1 MFHLFKRKKIS
12 STECVDI
19 IEGIVY
25 EHLKPLGF
33 RKHGRT
39 LHRFAEKDISQVINF
54 QNGCPQKGVY
64 DILWIN
70 IGIRVPECAEK
81 KFVISEPM
89 KKYYHEYECNI
100 RTRLGSLVDG
110 EDTFYD
116 LGKRP
121 KKIAADII
129 DRIKKY
135 VIPVFDVLNSRE
147 AILLYRAN
155 YPSFDQFANHLIL
168 LEEAM
173 IFGRCGDVKKAS
185 ELFNKHYQN
194 ALSEYNA
201 DFENGTETYL
211 HKGERMIYR
220 NAKTGE
226 TETVIADKDGYVITY
241 SANRG
246 HIDYLETLATELG
259 IVLNGAD
266 EDEKYESLDERISNA
281 EARSKENASK
291 KKSTASD
298 DVYTPGGRDEPP
310 RYTPNKER

>member
-1 MFHLFKRKKIS
+1 MLSIFKRKKIS

-19 IEGIVY
+19 IQDIVY

-39 LHRFAEKDISQVINF
+39 MHRFVEGDISQVINF

-81 KFVISEPM
+81 KFIISEPM

-110 EDTFYD
+110 KDTFYD
-116 LGKRP
+116 LSKRP

-135 VIPVFDVLNSRE
+135 VIPVFDVFNGRE

-173 IFGRCGDVKKAS
+173 IYGRSGDIEKAS

-201 DFENGTETYL
+201 DFENGIETYL
-211 HKGERMIYR
+211 HKGERMVYR
-220 NAKTGE
+220 NTKTGE

-281 EARSKENASK
+281 ETRSKENAPK
-291 KKSTASD
+291 KKSAASD
-298 DVYTPGGRDEPP
+298 DDYTPGGRDEPP
-310 RYTPNKER
+310 RYIPDKER

>member
-1 MFHLFKRKKIS
+1 MLCIFKRKKMS
-12 STECVDI
+12 SIESVDTI
-19 IEGIVY
+19 QNIVY
-25 EHLKPLGF
+25 EYLKPMGF

-39 LHRFAEKDISQVINF
+39 LHRFVEEDISQVINF

-81 KFVISEPM
+81 KFVITEPM

-110 EDTFYD
+110 EDTFYN
-116 LGKRP
+116 LSKCP

-135 VIPVFDVLNSRE
+135 VIPVFDILNGRE

-168 LEEAM
+168 LEDAM
-173 IFGRCGDVKKAS
+173 IYGRSGDVEKAS

-194 ALSEYNA
+194 ALSKYKAE
-201 DFENGTETYL
+201 FENGIQTYL
-211 HKGERMIYR
+211 RKGERMVYR
-220 NAKTGE
+220 NTKTGE
-226 TETVIADKDGYVITY
+226 TETIIADKDGYVITY

-246 HIDYLETLATELG
+246 HIDYLETLASELG
-259 IVLNGAD
+259 IMLNNSD
-266 EDEKYESLDERISNA
+266 EDERFESLDERISNA
-281 EARSKENASK
+281 ETRARENVPK
-291 KKSTASD
+291 NSTASD
-298 DVYTPGGRDEPP
+298 DGYTPGGRDEPP
-310 RYTPNKER
+310 RYIPDKER

>member
-1 MFHLFKRKKIS
+1 MLSIFKRKKIS

-19 IEGIVY
+19 IQGVVY
-25 EHLKPLGF
+25 EYLKPMGF

-39 LHRFAEKDISQVINF
+39 FHRFVEGDISQVINF

-116 LGKRP
+116 LRKPP
-121 KKIAADII
+121 KKIATDII
-129 DRIKKY
+129 DRIKKH

-155 YPSFDQFANHLIL
+155 HLSFDQFANHLIL

-173 IFGRCGDVKKAS
+173 IYGRSGDIDKAS
-185 ELFNKHYQN
+185 ELFNNYYQN
-194 ALSEYNA
+194 ALSEYKS
-201 DFENGTETYL
+201 DFENGIQTYL
-211 HKGERMIYR
+211 HKGERMVYR
-220 NAKTGE
+220 NTKTGE
-226 TETVIADKDGYVITY
+226 TETITADKDGYVIAY

-246 HIDYLETLATELG
+246 HIDYLEALATELG

-281 EARSKENASK
+281 ETRSKENTPK
-291 KKSTASD
+291 KKPATSD
-298 DVYTPGGRDEPP
+298 DDYTPSGRDEPP
-310 RYTPNKER
+310 RYIPDKER